1 MKKIKING
9 TEYKLKFGYMSVASS
24 GIIKE
29 VLDMTDTL
37 QEVNKDDESNIYKVV
52 ETVMPLIGRIALAG
66 LQRYH
71 DDEFG
76 VDYDDQ
82 DDVKDKLKKVYR
94 LLDDYFDPEDGEPEE
109 SAIEMFWSF
118 ASELRDS
125 GFLSGK
131 QEEVT
136 EAEVIAEEIK
146 QIPQDHKKSE
156 KNNS

>member
-1 MKKIKING
+1 MKKIKVND
-9 TEYKLKFGYMSVASS
+9 TEYKLKFGYLSVASS

-29 VLDMTDTL
+29 VLDMTEDL
-37 QEVNKDDESNIYKVV
+37 QKVDADDDANIYKVV
-52 ETVMPLIGRIALAG
+52 QTVMPLIGRIALAG

-82 DDVKDKLKKVYR
+82 EDVKAKLKKVYK
-94 LLDDYFDPEDGEPEE
+94 LLDEYFDPEDGEPDE
-109 SAIEMFWSF
+109 SAIEMFWDF

-131 QEEVT
+131 PQT
-136 EAEVIAEEIK
+136 IAEKIAE
-146 QIPQDHKKSE
+146 IPQDHKKPEKQE

>member
-1 MKKIKING
+1 MKKIKVND
-9 TEYKLKFGYMSVASS
+9 TEYKLKFGYLSVASS

-29 VLDMTDTL
+29 VLDMTEDL
-37 QEVNKDDESNIYKVV
+37 QKVDADDDANIYKVV
-52 ETVMPLIGRIALAG
+52 QTVMPLIGRIALAG

-82 DDVKDKLKKVYR
+82 EDVKAKLKKVYK
-94 LLDDYFDPEDGEPEE
+94 LLDEYFDPEDGEPDE
-109 SAIEMFWSF
+109 SAIEMFWDF

-131 QEEVT
+131 PQT
-136 EAEVIAEEIK
+136 TAEKIAE
-146 QIPQDHKKSE
+146 IPQDHKKSE
-156 KNNS
+156 KQEKNNS

>member
-1 MKKIKING
+1 MKKINING
-9 TEYKLKFGYMSVASS
+9 TEYKLKFGYLSVASS
-24 GIIKE
+24 GIIKD
-29 VLDMTDTL
+29 VLDMTDKL
-37 QEVNKDDESNIYKVV
+37 KEVKDNENTMYEVV
-52 ETVMPLIGRIALAG
+52 ETVMPLVGRIALAG

-76 VDYDDQ
+76 VDYDDK
-82 DDVKDKLKKVYR
+82 DDVKAKLKKVFR

-109 SAIEMFWSF
+109 SAIEIFWDF

-136 EAEVIAEEIK
+136 EAEVVAEQIK
-146 QIPQDHKKSE
+146 QIPQDHKKPE
-156 KNNS
+156 KHNS